1 MKIEEIRE
9 IVKNYTLLSELARDY
24 AKLHFRYAPITD
36 MAERVTYSYYD
47 EEFIVDFINV
57 FDHDYVIKVPLYY
70 LTMSPDEVK
79 EEFKRRERV
88 KDVRPV

>member
-36 MAERVTYSYYD
+36 MAERV
-47 EEFIVDFINV
+47 VC
-57 FDHDYVIKVPLYY
+57 
-70 LTMSPDEVK
+70 EVGRLK
-79 EEFKRRERV
+79 NQHSDWKSI
-88 KDVRPV
+88 

>member
-36 MAERVTYSYYD
+36 MAERVVCEDGT
-47 EEFIVDFINV
+47 
-57 FDHDYVIKVPLYY
+57 
-70 LTMSPDEVK
+70 
-79 EEFKRRERV
+79 
-88 KDVRPV
+88 